1 VATDVQTTLSD
12 VLGQL
17 ITFDADNRAVWPT
30 EQLKVLHA
38 QHLHAPLPSASGG
51 GQALTFAQLL
61 QHPHP
66 PMNLLWEMKEFAKRS
81 AHTRHSMLPPE
92 LCLVLYYGCI
102 TLALVRWKHR
112 ITRLSD
118 DELYEGLSW
127 AARQTWVDKQTRQ
140 VFRDGMRC
148 LNGSIPTWR

>member
-1 VATDVQTTLSD
+1 MAIEVQNTLSD

-17 ITFDADNRAVWPT
+17 ITFDSDDRAVWPT
-30 EQLKVLHA
+30 EQLRVLLA
-38 QHLHAPLPSASGG
+38 QHLCAPLPLAG
-51 GQALTFAQLL
+51 ADTLTFAQLL

-81 AHTRHSMLPPE
+81 TQNRDSMIPPE

-112 ITRLSD
+112 ITKLPD
-118 DELYEGLSW
+118 DDLFDGLAW
-127 AARQTWVDKQTRQ
+127 AARQPWVDDQTRDLL
-140 VFRDGMRC
+140 REGMS
-148 LNGSIPTWR
+148 LLGGSAPAWR